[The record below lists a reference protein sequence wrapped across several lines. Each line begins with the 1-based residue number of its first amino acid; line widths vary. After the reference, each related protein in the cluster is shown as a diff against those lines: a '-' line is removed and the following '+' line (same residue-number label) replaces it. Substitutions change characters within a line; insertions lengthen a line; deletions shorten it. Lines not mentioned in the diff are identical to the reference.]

1 MLDIFQDKM
10 TIKDSTRR
18 IETFRSGIF
27 TFQIGVDMERI
38 HPLLQ
43 RVEDA
48 HARFASVPIL
58 PDVATRL
65 EREVVASSVFG
76 TNTIEGGTLT
86 EEETAA
92 VIDAEIAKE
101 EKEKRVLNIR
111 RAYSKAESF
120 ADICIH
126 DSKASP
132 EGRGLAV
139 GLQEIMLTDLHEII
153 TDELSHPHNIP
164 GQYRDNQKGQLT
176 KVGDA
181 EHGGTYTPPKC
192 HDDIKNLVKE
202 YLDWINSSELAHLSP
217 LIRAPLAHYYFERIH
232 PFWDGNGRVGRVL
245 EAMILKCAG
254 YKYASFALS
263 RYYLEHIDEYFA
275 VFNLARK
282 AEENKEEY
290 PNTVFIEFFLN
301 GMLSVLNLL
310 HDRVNRIIAM
320 LLYETTLN
328 AKLQN
333 KDINMRQY
341 TIINNLLPH
350 GIEHQLNYLQSQAW
364 YMGLYQKLTPKTRTR
379 DLKGL
384 AEEGLIYIT
393 DDKKVKLLVP

>member
-1 MLDIFQDKM
+1 MADIEN
-10 TIKDSTRR
+10 IKR

-27 TFQIGVDMERI
+27 TFQIGVDMARI
-38 HPLLQ
+38 QPLLQ

-65 EREVVASSVFG
+65 EREVVVSSVFG

-92 VIDAEIAKE
+92 VIDTEIARE

-111 RAYSKAESF
+111 QAYSEAEGF
-120 ADICIH
+120 AERCLH
-126 DSKASP
+126 DSKATP
-132 EGRGLAV
+132 GGQGLAI
-139 GLQEIMLTDLHEII
+139 GLQEIMLTDLHAII
-153 TDELSHPHNIP
+153 TEGLSHPQNVP
-164 GQYRDNQKGQLT
+164 GQYRDNQKGQST

-181 EHGGTYTPPKC
+181 EHGGAYTPPKC
-192 HDDIKNLVKE
+192 RDDIETLVKA
-202 YLDWINSSELAHLSP
+202 YLDWINSPALAWLNP

-245 EAMILKCAG
+245 EAMVLKCAG
-254 YKYASFALS
+254 FKYASFALS
-263 RYYLEHIDEYFA
+263 RYYLDHIDDYFA
-275 VFNLARK
+275 VFNRARK
-282 AEENKEEY
+282 AEEDKEPY
-290 PNTVFIEFFLN
+290 PNTVFIEFFLK

-320 LLYETTLN
+320 LLYETSLN
-328 AKLQN
+328 TKLQH
-333 KDINMRQY
+333 KAINMRQF
-341 TIINNLLPH
+341 TIVNNLLPH
-350 GIEHQLNYLQSQAW
+350 GTVYSLKSVQSQAW
-364 YMGLYQKLTPKTRTR
+364 YQGLYRKLTPKTRAR

-384 AEEGLIYIT
+384 AEQGLIAIT
-393 DDKKVKLLVP
+393 EDKKLKLLVP

>member
-1 MLDIFQDKM
+1 MTDIEN
-10 TIKDSTRR
+10 IKR

-27 TFQIGVDMERI
+27 TFQIGVDMAQLQ
-38 HPLLQ
+38 PLLQ

-65 EREVVASSVFG
+65 EREVVVSSVFG

-92 VIDAEIAKE
+92 VIDAADVDPQGAKE

-111 RAYSKAESF
+111 RAYSKAEGF

-126 DSKASP
+126 ESRATP
-132 EGRGLAV
+132 EGQGLAV
-139 GLQEIMLTDLHEII
+139 GLQEIMLTDLHSII
-153 TDELSHPHNIP
+153 TDGLSHPHNIP
-164 GQYRDNQKGQLT
+164 GEYRNNQKGQLT

-192 HDDIKNLVKE
+192 RDDVEKLVKE
-202 YLDWINSSELAHLSP
+202 YLDWINSPELAHLSP

-254 YKYASFALS
+254 YKYAPFALS

-282 AEENKEEY
+282 SEENKEQH
-290 PNTVFIEFFLN
+290 PNTVFVEFFLK
-301 GMLSVLNLL
+301 GILSVLNLL

-320 LLYETTLN
+320 LLYETSLN
-328 AKLQN
+328 AKLQS
-333 KDINMRQY
+333 KDINMRQF
-341 TIINNLLPH
+341 TIVNNLLPY
-350 GIEHQLNYLQSQAW
+350 GTEHKLGYVQSQAW
-364 YMGLYQKLTPKTRTR
+364 YQGLYQKLTPKTRAR

-384 AEEGLIYIT
+384 AEEGLITIT
-393 DDKKVKLLVP
+393 EDKKIILLIP

>member
-1 MLDIFQDKM
+1 M
-10 TIKDSTRR
+10 TNIKNTRH
-18 IETFRSGIF
+18 IETFRSGVF
-27 TFQIGVDMERI
+27 TFQIGVDMARI
-38 HPLLQ
+38 QPLLQ

-92 VIDAEIAKE
+92 IINAEIARE
-101 EKEKRVLNIR
+101 EKEKRVLNIKN
-111 RAYSKAESF
+111 AYSKAESF
-120 ADICIH
+120 AEICIH
-126 DSKASP
+126 DNTGRP
-132 EGRGLAV
+132 EGQGLVV
-139 GLQEIMLTDLHEII
+139 GLHEVMLTDLHAII
-153 TDELSHPHNIP
+153 TDGLTHPHNLP
-164 GQYRDNQKGQLT
+164 GQYRDNQKGRLT

-181 EHGGTYTPPKC
+181 EHGGVYTLPKC
-192 HDDIKNLVKE
+192 RDDIENLVKA
-202 YLDWINSSELAHLSP
+202 YLDWINSSELSQLSS

-254 YKYASFALS
+254 YKHAPFALS
-263 RYYLEHIDEYFA
+263 RYYLEHIDEYFS

-282 AEENKEEY
+282 AEKNKELY
-290 PNTVFIEFFLN
+290 PNTVFVEFFLK

-310 HDRVNRIIAM
+310 HDRVNRIIAI
-320 LLYETTLN
+320 LLYETSLN

-333 KDINMRQY
+333 KEINLRQF
-341 TIINNLLPH
+341 TVVNNLLPH
-350 GIEHQLNYLQSQAW
+350 GIEHPLSRVQSQAW
-364 YMGLYQKLTPKTRTR
+364 YQGLYQKLTPKTRAR
-379 DLKGL
+379 DMKGL
-384 AEEGLIYIT
+384 VEKGLIIMT
-393 DDKKVKLLVP
+393 DDKKLKLLIP

>member
-1 MLDIFQDKM
+1 MAADE
-10 TIKDSTRR
+10 STKRV
-18 IETFRSGIF
+18 ETFRSGVF
-27 TFQIGVDMERI
+27 TFQIGVDIARI
-38 HPLLQ
+38 QPLLQ

-65 EREVVASSVFG
+65 EREVVVSSVFG

-92 VIDAEIAKE
+92 VIDSEIAQE

-111 RAYSKAESF
+111 RAYAQAEEF
-120 ADICIH
+120 ADVCVNE
-126 DSKASP
+126 SEATS
-132 EGRGLAV
+132 EGQGLAI
-139 GLQEIMLTDLHEII
+139 GLQEVMLTDLHTII
-153 TDELSHPHNIP
+153 TDGLSHPHNIP

-192 HDDIKNLVKE
+192 RDDIDTLVKE
-202 YLDWINSSELAHLSP
+202 YLGWINSPALAWQSP

-245 EAMILKCAG
+245 EAMVLKCAG
-254 YKYASFALS
+254 YKYAPFALS

-275 VFNLARK
+275 VFNQARK
-282 AEENKEEY
+282 AEEHNEPY

-310 HDRVNRIIAM
+310 HDRVNRIIAL
-320 LLYETTLN
+320 LLYETSLN
-328 AKLQN
+328 TKLQN
-333 KDINMRQY
+333 KAINMRQF
-341 TIINNLLPH
+341 TIVNNLLPY
-350 GIEHQLNYLQSQAW
+350 GTEHPLSRVQSQTW
-364 YMGLYQKLTPKTRTR
+364 YQGLYQKLTPKTRTR

-384 AEEGLIYIT
+384 AEEGLIAIT
-393 DDKKVKLLVP
+393 SEKKVKLLLP